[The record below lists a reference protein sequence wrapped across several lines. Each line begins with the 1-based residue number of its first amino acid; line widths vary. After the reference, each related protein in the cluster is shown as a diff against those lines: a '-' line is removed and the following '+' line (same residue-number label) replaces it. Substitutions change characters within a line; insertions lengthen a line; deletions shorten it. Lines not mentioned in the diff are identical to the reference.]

1 MARTSHYLIMLH
13 TFKPQER
20 SQSFTYGKPVNKTRS
35 MVPSKS
41 ESPLLSIPQPHFSPS
56 SHALLLQLPLLSCP
70 CTTPSSTAPFHTFTP
85 IYPRD
90 MTICPHLTWLIQS
103 WSIYLL
109 LLWWRLRFL
118 GAADNSSGLSFT
130 FTCLHKAKALPS
142 LLAMPF
148 LTPTRKWSAL
158 D

>member
-1 MARTSHYLIMLH
+1 MLH

-90 MTICPHLTWLIQS
+90 MTIFPHLTWLIQS

-109 LLWWRLRFL
+109 LLWLRLRFL

-130 FTCLHKAKALPS
+130 FTPHLSPQSQSIAITFGHAISDPYKKVISSWLNV
-142 LLAMPF
+142 
-148 LTPTRKWSAL
+148 TRKE
-158 D
+158 